1 MKKSGSQRYVQSL
14 LYECS
19 AGLSLKPSKPF
30 SLASLP
36 SLVLFETFRILNLEV
51 FSLSSSKLG
60 HSNQLVGVPQG
71 ALSGRQGRQTGG
83 SVWKLELS
91 GGPQKQLVG
100 VPQGALSGRQG
111 RQTGGSVWKLELSGG
126 PQKQHR
132 ILICLVLPC
141 GSCSREPWSRG

>member
-19 AGLSLKPSKPF
+19 AGPSLKPSKPF

-36 SLVLFETFRILNLEV
+36 SWVLFETFRILNLEV

-91 GGPQKQLVG
+91 GGPQKQ
-100 VPQGALSGRQG
+100 
-111 RQTGGSVWKLELSGG
+111 
-126 PQKQHR
+126 HR

-141 GSCSREPWSRG
+141 GSCSREPWSRGQLRGASRDITGTGAIEEDLISD